1 MPACATGTQ
10 TERSAVNRSRVFA
23 RSYVARCLARCGYT
37 IIVPAR
43 PRFEDDAAG
52 AAEAITRET
61 PGATVIIPGTPL
73 DLTSLASVRAF
84 GAAMRAEY
92 STLEVLCLNA
102 GRGGA
107 KGDPRDET
115 EGMESI
121 MLTNVYGHFLL
132 AAELMPLLKAAE
144 GGNIMKII

>member
-10 TERSAVNRSRVFA
+10 TERSTVRSIARA

-61 PGATVIIPGTPL
+61 P
-73 DLTSLASVRAF
+73 
-84 GAAMRAEY
+84 
-92 STLEVLCLNA
+92 
-102 GRGGA
+102 
-107 KGDPRDET
+107 
-115 EGMESI
+115 
-121 MLTNVYGHFLL
+121 
-132 AAELMPLLKAAE
+132 
-144 GGNIMKII
+144 